1 MWKRLGR
8 TRLGAYWKWI
18 VGAIV
23 FFVIVQLLIS
33 TGLLTTYWSTVL
45 QRACYMAIVAL
56 GLNLIY
62 GFNGQFSLGQWGFY
76 AIGAYAGADITYRW
90 VRGDM
95 AGMAVVLVTILLG
108 IAALAVW
115 GKGRAQR
122 AGLVVLGVVVI
133 GWIVHWVV
141 TGQASPWAYLLTIS
155 NVSTVFPD
163 LISNQLALLA
173 AVFFGGTLAA
183 VISYLFGLPVL
194 KMGGD
199 YFGIATLGFTM
210 VVKVLADNADSVFP
224 EMKGARGMVGTPQL
238 ASWFWSYFF
247 LIVTIVVMRNLLQSS
262 TGRAIISVR
271 ENEIA
276 AKAMG
281 VDTTRYKT
289 LAFVVGS
296 FFAGMAGALFAHRYP
311 TLHPTAFHFV
321 KSFDPLIIVV
331 FGGLGSITGT
341 VLAAFAWAI
350 SLEGLR
356 LLPQGMELWRFVIYP
371 LILLLVML
379 LRPQGLLGGTEV
391 GFLKSRVWPRREKNG
406 TDTACDELSPVEQP
420 ADTERRDDTEHSTD

>member
-1 MWKRLGR
+1 MLERLNKEHPQ
-8 TRLGAYWKWI
+8 WKWI
-18 VGAIV
+18 AGAIGLFAV
-23 FFVIVQLLIS
+23 VQVLIS
-33 TGLLTTYWSTVL
+33 TQLLSTYWATIL
-45 QRACYMAIVAL
+45 QRACYMAIVSL

-76 AIGAYAGADITYRW
+76 AIGAYAGADITWRW
-90 VRGDM
+90 ARGDM
-95 AGMAVVLVTILLG
+95 AGLAVVAATIVLVITAMAIRGKGLPQRIGLGLLG
-108 IAALAVW
+108 LL
-115 GKGRAQR
+115 
-122 AGLVVLGVVVI
+122 LV
-133 GWIVHWVV
+133 GWIVHWIAQG
-141 TGQASPWAYLLTIS
+141 TANPWTYLLNVS
-155 NVSTVFPD
+155 NVITFLPD
-163 LISNQLALLA
+163 FVSNQLALLA

-183 VISYLFGLPVL
+183 LVSYLFGLPVL

-224 EMKGARGMVGTPQL
+224 EMKGARGMIGTPQL

-247 LIVTIVVMRNLLQSS
+247 LIAVIVVMRNLIQSS
-262 TGRAIISVR
+262 TGRAVISVR

-281 VDTTRYKT
+281 IDTTRYKT

-341 VLAAFAWAI
+341 VVAAFAWAI

-356 LLPQGMELWRFVIYP
+356 LLPAGMELWRFVIYP
-371 LILLLVML
+371 LLLLLVML
-379 LRPQGLLGGTEV
+379 LRPQGLFGGTEL
-391 GFLKSRVWPRREKNG
+391 GILRAKIWPKREKAE
-406 TDTACDELSPVEQP
+406 TDDSSSEN
-420 ADTERRDDTEHSTD
+420 

>member
-1 MWKRLGR
+1 MH
-8 TRLGAYWKWI
+8 WI
-18 VGAIV
+18 VKGTANPWVYLVNISS
-23 FFVIVQLLIS
+23 VITL
-33 TGLLTTYWSTVL
+33 
-45 QRACYMAIVAL
+45 
-56 GLNLIY
+56 
-62 GFNGQFSLGQWGFY
+62 
-76 AIGAYAGADITYRW
+76 
-90 VRGDM
+90 
-95 AGMAVVLVTILLG
+95 
-108 IAALAVW
+108 
-115 GKGRAQR
+115 
-122 AGLVVLGVVVI
+122 
-133 GWIVHWVV
+133 
-141 TGQASPWAYLLTIS
+141 
-155 NVSTVFPD
+155 FPD
-163 LISNQLALLA
+163 SISSQLVLLA

-247 LIVTIVVMRNLLQSS
+247 LILVVVVMRNLIQSS

-281 VDTTRYKT
+281 IDTTRYKT

-296 FFAGMAGALFAHRYP
+296 FFAGLAGALFAHRYP

-341 VLAAFAWAI
+341 VVAAFAWAI

-379 LRPQGLLGGTEV
+379 LRPQGLFGGTEA
-391 GFLKSRVWPRREKNG
+391 GRIEGKDLAETKESG
-406 TDTACDELSPVEQP
+406 C
-420 ADTERRDDTEHSTD
+420 